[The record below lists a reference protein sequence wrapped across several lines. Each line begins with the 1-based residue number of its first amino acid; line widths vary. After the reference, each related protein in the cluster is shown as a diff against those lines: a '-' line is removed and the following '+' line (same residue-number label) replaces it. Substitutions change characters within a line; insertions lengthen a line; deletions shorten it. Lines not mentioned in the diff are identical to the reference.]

1 MPLFASG
8 CHVMQ
13 GLEGL
18 RFPACSNLMG
28 PVVEGTVVPNG
39 ARVPGTPYELDPIR
53 AAFNIGTAIRWL
65 DYNGGQA
72 GLVLP
77 ARVARS

>member
-1 MPLFASG
+1 
-8 CHVMQ
+8 
-13 GLEGL
+13 
-18 RFPACSNLMG
+18 MG

-65 DYNGGQA
+65 DYNGAWCLTSRLVHLADPKSLPDCWLYAPSIQA
-72 GLVLP
+72 YPLI
-77 ARVARS
+77 S

>member
-1 MPLFASG
+1 
-8 CHVMQ
+8 
-13 GLEGL
+13 
-18 RFPACSNLMG
+18 MG

-65 DYNGGQA
+65 DYNGESGLNCLSYAVLKYDASQTA
-72 GLVLP
+72 GCAFILCL
-77 ARVARS
+77 RKTHS